1 LWLGSLEGSLMTA
14 RSFSL
19 VFVIAMV
26 LLCLGVGGVANGD
39 SAASHSSTGFG
50 FPLWKDV
57 PGDSFAVLGKG
68 KLHGME
74 WAAFAS
80 RATPKAK
87 SKNRPCITVARVTEG
102 RYANALSCGPLAPI
116 EGMRYPPSHP
126 LLGEVQA
133 SALAISVAQNVT
145 SVDVE
150 LQKGQSVEH
159 IRKVPKLLSMAQA
172 RKTGLA
178 RFRYLATAV
187 PFDACILRIVGYS
200 EVGEKLLDFESEE
213 CPLK

>member
-1 LWLGSLEGSLMTA
+1 MRS

-19 VFVIAMV
+19 CFAAVLA
-26 LLCLGVGGVANGD
+26 LLCLGVGDVANGD
-39 SAASHSSTGFG
+39 LAATPSSAGFG
-50 FPLWKDV
+50 FPLWKDI
-57 PGDSFAVLGKG
+57 PGNSFAVLNKG

-80 RATPKAK
+80 RATPKAR
-87 SKNRPCITVARVTEG
+87 SKDRPCITVARVTEG
-102 RYANALSCGPLAPI
+102 RYANVVSCGPLAPI
-116 EGMRYPPSHP
+116 KGVRYPPSHP

-133 SALAISVAQNVT
+133 SAFAISVARNVT
-145 SVDVE
+145 SIDVE
-150 LQKGQSVEH
+150 LKKGQSVEH
-159 IRKVPKLLSMAQA
+159 LRKVPKLLSLAQA

-200 EVGEKLLDFESEE
+200 ETGEKILDFEGKE
-213 CPLK
+213 CPFR